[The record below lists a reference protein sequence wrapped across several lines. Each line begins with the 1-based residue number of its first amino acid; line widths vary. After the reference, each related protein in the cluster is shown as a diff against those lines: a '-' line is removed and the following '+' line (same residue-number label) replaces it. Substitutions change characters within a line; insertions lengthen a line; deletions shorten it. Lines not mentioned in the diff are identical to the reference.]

1 MDKTSYRIVDFA
13 ISARDASFSASA
25 VDACKRSLVDTFACA
40 LGAFDTPLAH
50 KARHTAGRYKGGQPA
65 AQVWG
70 CDWTASVEMAAYANG
85 VMLRLLDLSDAYRKK
100 CGGHPSDVVAAIA
113 AAADACNSSGAEVI
127 AATIAAY
134 EIYCAC
140 CDAVDLNALGW
151 DQPVYGVV
159 ASAMGAGMLFGL
171 GREQMGQAL
180 SLALAPNLALLQT
193 RRGSLSNWKN
203 CAGANAARNGMFAV
217 LLAREGYTGPE
228 EVFEGPHGL
237 FEITGAFDWDLPSI
251 AGESNRIARVNFKNF
266 PLCYHGQAAAWAAK
280 RLFGV
285 VRPDQIE
292 SIDVAT
298 YQQSFNEMASESLKW
313 APRTAETADHSLP
326 FVVATMLVYGD
337 VDMDSFNDA
346 RLDDAVL
353 AGLMRKT
360 RVTVDPALS
369 DGYPQ
374 SAPCRLSVRLASGD
388 RFDVR
393 IDSAKGHAD
402 NPMGFG
408 DLRTKFGKLT
418 AGRCEANRVADFCRA
433 IGALE
438 HAPCFRETVGTWRHL
453 ESTIY

>member
-1 MDKTSYRIVDFA
+1 MDNTSSRIVDFA

-237 FEITGAFDWDLPSI
+237 FEITGPSI
-251 AGESNRIARVNFKNF
+251 GTCRRSPVSRTASRGSTSRISHCATTDKLPPGRRNGCSVWSGRIRSKVSTWRRISNRSMKWRVN
-266 PLCYHGQAAAWAAK
+266 H
-280 RLFGV
+280 
-285 VRPDQIE
+285 
-292 SIDVAT
+292 
-298 YQQSFNEMASESLKW
+298 
-313 APRTAETADHSLP
+313 
-326 FVVATMLVYGD
+326 
-337 VDMDSFNDA
+337 
-346 RLDDAVL
+346 
-353 AGLMRKT
+353 
-360 RVTVDPALS
+360 
-369 DGYPQ
+369 
-374 SAPCRLSVRLASGD
+374 
-388 RFDVR
+388 
-393 IDSAKGHAD
+393 
-402 NPMGFG
+402 
-408 DLRTKFGKLT
+408 
-418 AGRCEANRVADFCRA
+418 
-433 IGALE
+433 
-438 HAPCFRETVGTWRHL
+438 
-453 ESTIY
+453 

>member
-1 MDKTSYRIVDFA
+1 
-13 ISARDASFSASA
+13 
-25 VDACKRSLVDTFACA
+25 
-40 LGAFDTPLAH
+40 
-50 KARHTAGRYKGGQPA
+50 
-65 AQVWG
+65 
-70 CDWTASVEMAAYANG
+70 
-85 VMLRLLDLSDAYRKK
+85 
-100 CGGHPSDVVAAIA
+100 
-113 AAADACNSSGAEVI
+113 
-127 AATIAAY
+127 
-134 EIYCAC
+134 
-140 CDAVDLNALGW
+140 
-151 DQPVYGVV
+151 
-159 ASAMGAGMLFGL
+159 
-171 GREQMGQAL
+171 
-180 SLALAPNLALLQT
+180 
-193 RRGSLSNWKN
+193 
-203 CAGANAARNGMFAV
+203 
-217 LLAREGYTGPE
+217 
-228 EVFEGPHGL
+228 
-237 FEITGAFDWDLPSI
+237 
-251 AGESNRIARVNFKNF
+251 
-266 PLCYHGQAAAWAAK
+266 
-280 RLFGV
+280 V